1 MENPSKQITDKN
13 LKAVIQ
19 TTSGLGTPATRA
31 DIIEKLF
38 DNFSIER
45 VGKEIHPTAKG
56 KQLIKIVPPDLKSAE
71 LTAKWEQ
78 QLQNISKGT
87 QDMKAFIGEMR
98 KYASSLVKMV
108 IASDAQYV
116 HDNMTKEKCP
126 DCGKYLLEVNG
137 KKGKMLICQDR
148 ECGYRRSLSLVTNAR
163 CPNCHKKM
171 ELRGEGD
178 KKAFF
183 CKCGYREKLSDFN
196 SRKASDGAGKY
207 DVQRYMKNQK
217 KNEEANNPMA
227 DLLKDWLK

>member
-1 MENPSKQITDKN
+1 
-13 LKAVIQ
+13 
-19 TTSGLGTPATRA
+19 
-31 DIIEKLF
+31 
-38 DNFSIER
+38 
-45 VGKEIHPTAKG
+45 
-56 KQLIKIVPPDLKSAE
+56 
-71 LTAKWEQ
+71 
-78 QLQNISKGT
+78 
-87 QDMKAFIGEMR
+87 MKAFIGEMR

-196 SRKASDGAGKY
+196 SRKSSEGAGKY
-207 DVQRYMKNQK
+207 DVQRYMKNQQK
-217 KNEEANNPMA
+217 KEEANNPMA